1 MEVAQ
6 IVLICAFSMQL
17 ETVAAFL
24 AGHHAGDTGPGGSA
38 KGPCAIAGMFGC
50 APAAASEE
58 YGEVIRFLIKYQHV
72 SNNCMCLLSSYKY
85 DLISFLK
92 QPWYPTDSA
101 GIAPWP
107 TTLAS

>member
-1 MEVAQ
+1 
-6 IVLICAFSMQL
+6 MQL

-50 APAAASEE
+50 SPAAASEE
-58 YGEVIRFLIKYQHV
+58 YGEVIRFG
-72 SNNCMCLLSSYKY
+72 LSSCSKTTVVSLILSTLNEGF
-85 DLISFLK
+85 LISFLE
-92 QPWYPTDSA
+92 QPWYPTDDA